1 LKVRNFGFLATTAAF
16 ILASSSLFATPTLQF
31 TLNGGTPVTCADQA
45 ACDTNGVVGVVSD
58 ALSMGGVVVSIDGT
72 GATKPAQTDP
82 IMDLDIDTISLAAGK
97 SLVLE
102 FSETGFTTTGGFELT
117 FGPSI
122 SCSKCTVTDAAYF
135 DGTDALFGTG
145 TLIATQSFT
154 GSGSKT
160 TPGAGPSSGTYSL
173 TQIIT
178 VTNTGSSTMG
188 MSGDFQLNQV
198 PEPTSILLLGSI
210 VSGIGFALRRK
221 LSPKATV

>member
-31 TLNGGTPVTCADQA
+31 TLNGGAPITCADQA

-58 ALSMGGVVVSIDGT
+58 AVSMANVVVSIDGT
-72 GATKPAQTDP
+72 GATKPAQVDP

-102 FSETGFTTTGGFELT
+102 FSETGFTTFGGFDLV

-122 SCSKCTVTDAAYF
+122 SCTTCTVVASAYYTAAN
-135 DGTDALFGTG
+135 TLFGMG
-145 TLIATQSFT
+145 TLINTETFT
-154 GSGSKT
+154 ASGSQST
-160 TPGAGPSSGTYSL
+160 SGPGPTSGTYSL

-178 VTNTGSSTMG
+178 VTNTGATTMA